1 MQRFT
6 ISLSDDLARQFDEFI
21 EAKAYVNRSEAV
33 RDLIRERLGDV
44 RDTAGGA
51 GKPAEWCVATVT
63 YVYDHHEQTATL
75 RLLDLQHDHHD
86 LVVTSQHTHLD
97 HDNCMETVVL
107 KGGVEPVMALA
118 EQLVALRGVR
128 HGNIHVIPLAA
139 VGQAHHHH
147 HPHPAHPAHE
157 THAPHAEPVPHVHRK
172 PLN

>member
-44 RDTAGGA
+44 RDTGTGA
-51 GKPAEWCVATVT
+51 GTSADWCVATVT

-86 LVVTSQHTHLD
+86 LVVTSQRTHLD

-107 KGGVEPVMALA
+107 KGAVEPVMALA

-128 HGNIHVIPLAA
+128 HGNMHVIPLAA
-139 VGQAHHHH
+139 VGQAHQHH
-147 HPHPAHPAHE
+147 HPHPAHQP
-157 THAPHAEPVPHVHRK
+157 HAPHDESVPHVHRK